1 MMIAEEANAIQA
13 AYRCIDLVAPQAQ
26 PHLRAQLEL
35 YVDSRPEVYH
45 RLPDMKA
52 ATPAIAR
59 VKRLHTEIWAEAI
72 AASRLPSVDSIR
84 VSG

>member
-35 YVDSRPEVYH
+35 YVDSRLEVYH

-59 VKRLHTEIWAEAI
+59 VKRLHKEIWAEAI